1 MDDAEFSSIN
11 ITPLVDIVLVL
22 LIAALTGATIVTH
35 HALAFDAP
43 GGGGEGQVLVLD
55 VGRDGFRLDGV
66 LVEGDVLAALTRA
79 RATGA
84 EALLL
89 RVEPTLDLAVAVR
102 AADVA
107 TTAGFHRLGMISR
120 PPAMTPR

>member
-22 LIAALTGATIVTH
+22 LIIALTGTVTSH

-43 GGGGEGQVLVLD
+43 TGGGAGHVLVLD
-55 VGRDGFRLDGV
+55 VGRDGWRLDGAVIEGNV
-66 LVEGDVLAALTRA
+66 LDALMKA
-79 RATGA
+79 RAAGA

-89 RVEPTLDLAVAVR
+89 RVDPTLELSVAVR
-102 AADVA
+102 AADLA
-107 TTAGFHRLGMISR
+107 TGAGFHRLGMISR
-120 PPAMTPR
+120 PPAMTP